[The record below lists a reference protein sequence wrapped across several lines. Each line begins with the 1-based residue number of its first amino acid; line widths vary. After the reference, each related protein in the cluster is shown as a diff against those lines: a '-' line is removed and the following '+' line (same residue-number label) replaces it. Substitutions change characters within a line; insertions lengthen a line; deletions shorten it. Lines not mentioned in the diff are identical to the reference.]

1 MKVIGID
8 IGGTKT
14 SIGIVNLQN
23 GKIIKKII
31 IPSKQYKNDKKNLDN
46 IINHTNNLIGNHKI
60 NKIGIGVPELINNKG
75 IIKGNYNFN
84 WHNKN
89 LSDYFA
95 RKYKVIVDSDV
106 RCHLR
111 AEKLFGHGK
120 KLDNFIYINIGTGL
134 SYSHFKNQKIYSGA
148 NGYAI
153 HFASSKI
160 SLFNPNKS
168 IKLSLVP
175 EDYYSGKS
183 IIKIINTHKSSK
195 KIINNIAESLGS
207 LIGNLINTVD
217 PGSIVLGGGVVVH
230 NVNFKKSLIKHIRNF
245 IFAEEVKK
253 IRILSSKLK
262 SDTGLLGS
270 AAIHK

>member
-14 SIGIVNLQN
+14 SIGIVDIQN
-23 GKIIKKII
+23 GKVLKKII
-31 IPSKQYKNDKKNLDN
+31 IPSKKYKNDKKNLDN
-46 IINHTNNLIGNHKI
+46 IIKNTNNIIGNHKI

-89 LSDYFA
+89 LSNYFS
-95 RKYKVIVDSDV
+95 RKFNVKVDSDV

-111 AEKLFGHGK
+111 AERVYGYGK
-120 KLDNFIYINIGTGL
+120 NLDNFIYINIGTGL
-134 SYSHFKNQKIYSGA
+134 SYSHFKNKKIYSGA

-160 SLFNPNKS
+160 SLYNPKKNSK
-168 IKLSLVP
+168 ISLIP
-175 EDYYSGKS
+175 EDFYSGKS
-183 IIKIINTHKSSK
+183 IIKILNNKKNSK

-217 PGSIVLGGGVVVH
+217 PGLIVLGGGVVVH
-230 NVNFKKSLIKHIRNF
+230 NLNFKKILITQIRNY
-245 IFAEEVKK
+245 IFSDEVKK
-253 IRILSSKLK
+253 IKILTTKLQ
-262 SDTGLLGS
+262 SETGLLGS

>member
-14 SIGIVNLQN
+14 SIGIVDIQN
-23 GKIIKKII
+23 GKVLKKII
-31 IPSKQYKNDKKNLDN
+31 IPSKKYKNDKKNLDN
-46 IINHTNNLIGNHKI
+46 IIKNTINIIGNHKI

-89 LSDYFA
+89 LSNYFS
-95 RKYKVIVDSDV
+95 RKFNVKVDSDV

-111 AEKLFGHGK
+111 AERFYGYGK
-120 KLDNFIYINIGTGL
+120 NLDNFIYINIGTGL
-134 SYSHFKNQKIYSGA
+134 SYSHFKNKKIYSGA

-160 SLFNPNKS
+160 SLYNPKKNNK
-168 IKLSLVP
+168 ISLIP
-175 EDYYSGKS
+175 EDFYSGKS
-183 IIKIINTHKSSK
+183 IIKILNNKKNSK

-217 PGSIVLGGGVVVH
+217 PGLIVLGGGVVVH
-230 NVNFKKSLIKHIRNF
+230 NLNFKKILIKHIRNY
-245 IFAEEVKK
+245 IFSDEVKK
-253 IRILSSKLK
+253 IKILTTKLQ
-262 SDTGLLGS
+262 SETGLLGS